1 MYLLNHLLQGDATM
15 NEVLENILTRRSVRA
30 FKEDQIKDDELE
42 LILKAGI
49 YAPSGMNKQSW
60 QFTVVQNK
68 EKIELLAKVVREAL
82 GRDSGYNFYAPP
94 TLIILSNDKDNTNGL
109 ADCACA
115 LENIFL
121 MANSLKIGSCWIN
134 QLKTICDEEEV
145 RKVLNSFDI
154 PENHIVWGIAAI
166 GYPANVP
173 AVHERKAR
181 VIKFVK

>member
-1 MYLLNHLLQGDATM
+1 MS
-15 NEVLENILTRRSVRA
+15 EVLQNILTRRSVRS
-30 FKEDQIKDDELE
+30 FKEEQIKDEDLD

-82 GRDSGYNFYAPP
+82 QRDEGYNFYAPP
-94 TLIILSNDKDNTNGL
+94 TLIMLSNEKDNVNGL

-121 MANSLKIGSCWIN
+121 MANSLEIGSCWIN
-134 QLKTICDEEEV
+134 QLRTICDEKEV
-145 RKVLNSFDI
+145 REVLRSFEI
-154 PENHIVWGIAAI
+154 PENHIVWGMAAI
-166 GYPANVP
+166 GYPNSIAKE
-173 AVHERKAR
+173 HERNDG

>member
-1 MYLLNHLLQGDATM
+1 M
-15 NEVLENILTRRSVRA
+15 NEVLKNIVTRKSVRK
-30 FKEDQIKDDELE
+30 FKEEQIKDEELD

-68 EKIELLAKVVREAL
+68 DEIELLAKVVREAL
-82 GRDSGYNFYAPP
+82 GRDVGYNFYAPP
-94 TLIILSNDKDNTNGL
+94 TLIMLSNDRDNVNGL

-121 MANSLKIGSCWIN
+121 MANSLGIGSCWIN
-134 QLKTICDEEEV
+134 QLKTICDEKEV
-145 RKVLNSFDI
+145 REVLTNFGI
-154 PENHIVWGIAAI
+154 PENHIVWGMASI
-166 GYPANVP
+166 GYPDGIAKE
-173 AVHERKAR
+173 HERNDG

>member
-1 MYLLNHLLQGDATM
+1 MS
-15 NEVLENILTRRSVRA
+15 EVLQNILTRRSARS
-30 FKEDQIKDDELE
+30 FKEEQIKDEDLD

-82 GRDSGYNFYAPP
+82 QRDAGYNFYAPP
-94 TLIILSNDKDNTNGL
+94 TLIMLSNEKDNVNGL

-121 MANSLKIGSCWIN
+121 MANSLEIGSCWIN
-134 QLKTICDEEEV
+134 QLRTICDEKEV
-145 RKVLNSFDI
+145 REVLRSFEI
-154 PENHIVWGIAAI
+154 PENHIVWGMAAI
-166 GYPANVP
+166 GYPNSIAKE
-173 AVHERKAR
+173 HERNDG

>member
-1 MYLLNHLLQGDATM
+1 MNAVLQ
-15 NEVLENILTRRSVRA
+15 NILTRRSVRE
-30 FKEDQIKDDELE
+30 FKKEQIKDEELD

-82 GRDSGYNFYAPP
+82 GRDAGYNFYAPP
-94 TLIILSNDKDNTNGL
+94 TLIMLSNEKDNTNGL

-121 MANSLKIGSCWIN
+121 MANSLGIGSCWIN
-134 QLKTICDEEEV
+134 QLKTICDEKEV
-145 RKVLNSFDI
+145 RKVLTSFNI
-154 PENHIVWGIAAI
+154 PENHIVWGIASI
-166 GYPANVP
+166 GYSNSTAKE
-173 AVHERKAR
+173 HEKNDG